1 MCSQRGMLLCIL
13 GVVHRTGQLL
23 QILLH
28 HKAPLSLALAR
39 SQLNENYQILS

>member
-28 HKAPLSLALAR
+28 HIAPLSLAP
-39 SQLNENYQILS
+39 SQLNENCQILS